1 MKEYQFYA
9 YKLHMV
15 KEQEIHFL
23 SDQAIHNSFSGSQ
36 LIKNVIRQLGQTDRE
51 NFVVVMLNTKLKP
64 IGTNLVSTGS
74 LTRSIVQPREV
85 VKAAINMPCRS
96 LILGHNHPS
105 GDPSPSMEDKL
116 ITLMIMA
123 SAHLFDVDIL
133 DHIIVDMHSDAY
145 LSFAD
150 EKIIEDTKRK
160 VCSVLD
166 QISKMQTKIGSKET
180 S

>member
-1 MKEYQFYA
+1 MKEYHFYA
-9 YKLHMV
+9 YKLHMI

-105 GDPSPSMEDKL
+105 GDPSPSMEDKI
-116 ITLMIMA
+116 ITRMIMA
-123 SAHLFDVDIL
+123 SAHLFDLEIL
-133 DHIIVDMHSDAY
+133 DHIIVDMDSDAY

-150 EKIIEDTKRK
+150 EKIIEHTKRK

-166 QISKMQTKIGSKET
+166 HISQM
-180 S
+180 

>member
-1 MKEYQFYA
+1 MKVNTLEYHFYA

-15 KEQEIHFL
+15 KEREIHFL
-23 SDQAIHNSFSGSQ
+23 SDQTIQNSFSGSE
-36 LIKNVIRQLGQTDRE
+36 LIKKVIRQIGQTDRE

-74 LTRSIVQPREV
+74 LTQSIVQPREI
-85 VKAAINMPCRS
+85 VKAALNMPCKA

-105 GDPSPSMEDKL
+105 GDPSPSMEDRL

-123 SAHLFDVDIL
+123 SAQLFDLDIL
-133 DHIIVDMHSDAY
+133 DHIIVDMDSDAY

-166 QISKMQTKIGSKET
+166 QISKF
-180 S
+180 

>member
-1 MKEYQFYA
+1 MKEYHFYA

-36 LIKNVIRQLGQTDRE
+36 LIKSVIRQLGQTDRE

-105 GDPSPSMEDKL
+105 GDPSPSMEDKM
-116 ITLMIMA
+116 ITRMIMA
-123 SAHLFDVDIL
+123 SAHLFDLEIL
-133 DHIIVDMHSDAY
+133 DHIIVDMDSDAY

-150 EKIIEDTKRK
+150 EKIIEHTKRK
-160 VCSVLD
+160 VCSLLD
-166 QISKMQTKIGSKET
+166 HISQM
-180 S
+180 

>member
-105 GDPSPSMEDKL
+105 GDPSPSMEDKI
-116 ITLMIMA
+116 ITRMIMA
-123 SAHLFDVDIL
+123 SAHLFDLEIL
-133 DHIIVDMHSDAY
+133 DHIIVDMDSDAY

-150 EKIIEDTKRK
+150 EKIIEHTKRK

-166 QISKMQTKIGSKET
+166 HISQM
-180 S
+180 

>member
-1 MKEYQFYA
+1 MKEYHFYA

-105 GDPSPSMEDKL
+105 GDPSPSMEDKK
-116 ITLMIMA
+116 ITRMIMA
-123 SAHLFDVDIL
+123 SAHLFDLEIL
-133 DHIIVDMHSDAY
+133 DHIIVDMDSDTY

-150 EKIIEDTKRK
+150 EKIIEHTKCK

-166 QISKMQTKIGSKET
+166 QISQM
-180 S
+180 

>member
-1 MKEYQFYA
+1 MNRKEYRFYA

-15 KEQEIHFL
+15 KEQEIFFL
-23 SDQAIHNSFSGSQ
+23 NRDPINNSASCSK
-36 LIKNVIRQLGQTDRE
+36 LIKKVIRELGQTDLE

-64 IGTNLVSTGS
+64 IGTNLVYSGS
-74 LTRSIVQPREV
+74 LAQCTVQPREII
-85 VKAAINMPCRS
+85 KAALNMPCKA

-123 SAHLFDVDIL
+123 SAHLFDVQVL
-133 DHIIVDMHSDAY
+133 DHIIVDMDSDAY

-150 EKIIEDTKRK
+150 EKIIEDTKQN
-160 VCSVLD
+160 V
-166 QISKMQTKIGSKET
+166 TAG
-180 S
+180 

>member
-1 MKEYQFYA
+1 MNTKEYHFYA

-15 KEQEIHFL
+15 KEKEIHFL
-23 SDQAIHNSFSGSQ
+23 SDQTIHNSFSGSE
-36 LIKNVIRQLGQTDRE
+36 LIKNVIRRLGQTDRE

-74 LTRSIVQPREV
+74 LTRSIVQPREI
-85 VKAAINMPCRS
+85 VKAALNMPCKA

-105 GDPSPSMEDKL
+105 GDPSPSMEDRL
-116 ITLMIMA
+116 ITLMTMA
-123 SAHLFDVDIL
+123 SAHLFDLDIL
-133 DHIIVDMHSDAY
+133 DHIIVDMDSDDY

-166 QISKMQTKIGSKET
+166 QISRM
-180 S
+180 